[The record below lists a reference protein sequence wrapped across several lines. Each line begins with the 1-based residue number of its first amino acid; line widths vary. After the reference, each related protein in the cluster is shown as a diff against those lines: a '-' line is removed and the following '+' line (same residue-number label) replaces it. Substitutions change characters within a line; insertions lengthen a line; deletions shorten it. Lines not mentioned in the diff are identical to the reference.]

1 MDGLISR
8 IEQRYKTLTKRQ
20 KKAADYVRAHLS
32 ELPFETL
39 EKAAAKMEVS
49 TATVVRMAQ
58 ALGYDGFTALQ
69 KDLICEIKGNVG
81 LPERLKKAGMEPGI
95 ADALKDWF
103 EQEIECVRETA
114 QQIDSTA
121 IERVLSMIDGA
132 RGVYVL
138 GLRTCFAPAF
148 LAASALGQVRR
159 NVHLIQ
165 GISST
170 YLENIV
176 SAGIGDVCLVIAYP
190 RYLRETQR
198 LMRELKRYGVQV
210 ILFTEP
216 TYSKI
221 TLLADVVV
229 YTAPA
234 PHGLKGSFAPLVCL
248 LNYLVEQ
255 IIRRNPEESM
265 RVSTRIERYL
275 SDNYML
281 DV

>member
-8 IEQRYKTLTKRQ
+8 IEQHYQTLTKRQ

-32 ELPFETL
+32 DLAFETL
-39 EKAAAKMEVS
+39 ERAASKMDVS
-49 TATVVRMAQ
+49 TATVVRFAQ
-58 ALGYDGFTALQ
+58 ALGYDGFTTLQ
-69 KDLICEIKGNVG
+69 KDLINEIKGNVG
-81 LPERLKKAGMEPGI
+81 LPERLKKVETDIDG
-95 ADALKDWF
+95 ALQDWF
-103 EQEIECVRETA
+103 EQEIQCLRKTA
-114 QQIDSTA
+114 ESLDIAA
-121 IERVLSMIDGA
+121 IEQVLSMIDRA
-132 RGVYVL
+132 HSVYVL

-159 NVHLIQ
+159 NVHLVQ

-176 SAGIGDVCLVIAYP
+176 SAGMGDVCLVISYP
-190 RYLRETQR
+190 RYLRETQG

-210 ILFTEP
+210 ALFTEP

-248 LNYLVEQ
+248 LNYFVEQ
-255 IIRRNPEESM
+255 TIRRNPEESM
-265 RVSTRIERYL
+265 RMSTRIERYL
-275 SDNYML
+275 SENHML